1 MTLHTF
7 PDLIQGTDEWLQA
20 RRGILTASTVG
31 KLITSRPPAAVEFDC
46 PECGATPDSPC
57 LSKARKGEPV
67 PIKTIHPARTETAAN
82 SGLPPVLTVAD
93 TDYTKSV
100 VAGLV
105 AERITG
111 HVEETRMTADMWRGV
126 EDEPRAREFYNEHHA
141 PVKEIG
147 FMTRD
152 DWGFT
157 LGYSPDG
164 LVGDDGLIEIKSR
177 LQKTQ
182 LLTVLN
188 DEVPAENMAQLQA
201 GLLVSGRA
209 WIDYVA
215 FCGGMPLY
223 VKRVEPDPRW
233 ATAILAAAEHFE
245 ATAADLLG
253 RYKTVTEGMPL
264 TERAPSFTEMVV

>member
-31 KLITSRPPAAVEFDC
+31 KLITSRPPDAVEFDC
-46 PECGATPDSPC
+46 PECGATPDGPC

-67 PIKTIHPARTETAAN
+67 PIKTIHAGRTEAALTSGHPDILDVATGGTALSITAAI
-82 SGLPPVLTVAD
+82 A
-93 TDYTKSV
+93 
-100 VAGLV
+100 

-111 HVEETRMTADMWRGV
+111 HVEDTRMTSDMWRGV
-126 EDEPRAREFYNEHHA
+126 EDEPRARDFYSEHHA
-141 PVKEIG
+141 PVREIG

-188 DEVPAENMAQLQA
+188 DEVPAENMAQLQC
-201 GLLVSGRA
+201 GLLVSGRK
-209 WIDYVA
+209 WIDYVS
-215 FCGGMPLY
+215 FCGGMALY
-223 VKRVEPDPRW
+223 RKRITPDPRW
-233 ATAILAAAEHFE
+233 FAAILATAKAFEDTAAE
-245 ATAADLLG
+245 LVG
-253 RYKTVTEGMPL
+253 RYTDATDGLPL
-264 TERAPSFTEMVV
+264 TERTSLEMVI